1 VLKPTSP
8 LDPHLYLSY
17 AFLRFTSANL
27 ASVALEYGT
36 RSRYDRRILPFVLL
50 YRTYLFG
57 WMVRLAFF
65 PFPTTLHLL
74 PMRTMAHAYLS
85 YQCPQQRLD
94 EFRFQI
100 PQIDS
105 TVLIYA
111 FLPTR
116 PHLWRHRSVCYGEAV
131 HGALEGGTCHRRNLW
146 DIRLLA
152 GLLRC
157 LCDGDEFMTL
167 LCFLKGQFSRLR
179 LLRYKIRSSTFDSL
193 KATSVSSSLQ
203 LFAFKCYAMV
213 TPSLRC

>member
-1 VLKPTSP
+1 MLKPTSS
-8 LDPHLYLSY
+8 LHPHLSLSC

-36 RSRYDRRILPFVLL
+36 RTRYERRNLPVVLL

-65 PFPTTLHLL
+65 PFPTTLHPL

-85 YQCPQQRLD
+85 YQCPQPRLD

-111 FLPTR
+111 FLPTTS
-116 PHLWRHRSVCYGEAV
+116 HLWRHRSVCYGEAV
-131 HGALEGGTCHRRNLW
+131 HGALEGGTCHRRNSRN
-146 DIRLLA
+146 IRLLA

-157 LCDGDEFMTL
+157 LCYGDEFMTL
-167 LCFLKGQFSRLR
+167 L
-179 LLRYKIRSSTFDSL
+179 LLLERAVF
-193 KATSVSSSLQ
+193 
-203 LFAFKCYAMV
+203 
-213 TPSLRC
+213 